1 MSRGLGLIAQRR
13 ITFAPLVTHRFS
25 LDEVDA
31 AFRLFEDR
39 PAGFLKA
46 VIVP

>member
-1 MSRGLGLIAQRR
+1 MGLIAQRR
-13 ITFAPLVTHRFS
+13 TTFAPLITHRFS

-31 AFRLFEDR
+31 AFRLLEER

-46 VIVP
+46 VTVP